1 MEDRT
6 EDRVLL
12 FAYKGRCEGSAIYC
26 RASCLRYLLSLI
38 NCMRPKNKQMSS
50 VAKLYGGNPGLSP
63 APVGGR
69 RRRMSRATR
78 RMRRMRGGVEEPMP
92 PLPPVVAPVAPVP
105 PVVAPVAPVPPVPS
119 APPEEVVGAR
129 RRRSRRRSRRHR
141 HRSRRYRAGL
151 FA

>member
-6 EDRVLL
+6 EDRMLL
-12 FAYKGRCEGSAIYC
+12 FAYKGRCEGSAIY
-26 RASCLRYLLSLI
+26 RGASCLRYLLSLI

-78 RMRRMRGGVEEPMP
+78 RMRRMRGGVEEPIP
-92 PLPPVVAPVAPVP
+92 TVAPAPPVVAPVAPVP
-105 PVVAPVAPVPPVPS
+105 PVAS
-119 APPEEVVGAR
+119 APPVDSASLEEVGGR